1 MNLRKTLAV
10 SAALVMGAGLTA
22 CGGGSSGPSGG
33 NSSGGAV
40 AMTFWH
46 NSTTGDGKPSG
57 RRPLRTSRRPTRM

>member
-46 NSTTGDGKPSG
+46 NSTTGDGKAYWAATVADFEAANPG
-57 RRPLRTSRRPTRM
+57 